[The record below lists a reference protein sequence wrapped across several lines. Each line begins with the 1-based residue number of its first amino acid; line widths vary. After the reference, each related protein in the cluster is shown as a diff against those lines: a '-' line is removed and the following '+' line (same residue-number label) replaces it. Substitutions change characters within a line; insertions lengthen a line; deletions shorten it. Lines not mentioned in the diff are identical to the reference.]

1 MLIFLLSFAGI
12 PLTSGFI
19 GKFVVFSAG
28 IQGGL
33 GWLVGIS
40 LAASVVTAAVYF
52 RVVQVM
58 FFREPAEGVTV
69 VRSAGLAEVAI
80 GVTAVLTVLLGIF
93 PAPVLDLL
101 NQITILIP

>member
-1 MLIFLLSFAGI
+1 MLVFLLSFAGI
-12 PLTSGFI
+12 PLTSGFV
-19 GKFVVFSAG
+19 GKFVVFAAG

>member
-1 MLIFLLSFAGI
+1 MG
-12 PLTSGFI
+12 
-19 GKFVVFSAG
+19 
-28 IQGGL
+28 
-33 GWLVGIS
+33 
-40 LAASVVTAAVYF
+40 
-52 RVVQVM
+52 VVQVM
-58 FFREPAEGVTV
+58 FFRAPAEGVAV

>member
-1 MLIFLLSFAGI
+1 
-12 PLTSGFI
+12 
-19 GKFVVFSAG
+19 
-28 IQGGL
+28 
-33 GWLVGIS
+33 
-40 LAASVVTAAVYF
+40 
-52 RVVQVM
+52 M

>member
-1 MLIFLLSFAGI
+1 
-12 PLTSGFI
+12 
-19 GKFVVFSAG
+19 
-28 IQGGL
+28 
-33 GWLVGIS
+33 
-40 LAASVVTAAVYF
+40 
-52 RVVQVM
+52 
-58 FFREPAEGVTV
+58 VTV